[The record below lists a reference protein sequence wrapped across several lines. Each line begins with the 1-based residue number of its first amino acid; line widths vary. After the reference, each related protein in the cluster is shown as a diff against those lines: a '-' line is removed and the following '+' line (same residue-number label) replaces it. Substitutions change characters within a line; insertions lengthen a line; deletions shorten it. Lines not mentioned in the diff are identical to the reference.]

1 MKYKDIL
8 AKPDTNNNNF
18 LMSRLPSP
26 IVLHVEKRKVL
37 LLTALKVCPA
47 CDHHVDS
54 ESELDK
60 VSDLRRHS
68 VQVLYRLA
76 GMPKVHV
83 KL

>member
-1 MKYKDIL
+1 MKYKGIL
-8 AKPDTNNNNF
+8 AKPGTDSNNF
-18 LMSRLPSP
+18 PVSRIPSP

-37 LLTALKVCPA
+37 PLTALKVCPV

-60 VSDLRRHS
+60 VSDLGRHS
-68 VQVLYRLA
+68 VQVLYRFA